1 MTEEVQRNYLEINSI
16 QDLNEVIEPTEDYS
30 LNLLNPINFQL
41 NKFFYKNIGK
51 KHKWIDR
58 LAWTENQWID
68 YVSNNKVKTY
78 ILKYK
83 EELVGFFELIF
94 HFEKKEVEIAYF
106 GLLEEFQNKKLG
118 SYLLSEAIKIS
129 FENNINRVWL
139 HTCSLDHKNA
149 LNNYIARGMKIYKT
163 EIGKG
168 YRALAN
174 ISDHGGQEVPHLHF
188 HLFGGEN
195 VGRMVE

>member
-1 MTEEVQRNYLEINSI
+1 MTQEVKRSYLEINSI
-16 QDLNEVIEPTEDYS
+16 QDLEEVQKPSVDYS
-30 LNLLNPINFQL
+30 INLLDPINFQL

-51 KHKWIDR
+51 KHRWVDR
-58 LAWTENQWID
+58 LVWMESKWID
-68 YVSNNKVKTY
+68 YVSDKKVKTY
-78 ILKYK
+78 VFKYK
-83 EELVGFFELIF
+83 NDLAGFFELIF

-163 EIGKG
+163 EIV
-168 YRALAN
+168 
-174 ISDHGGQEVPHLHF
+174 II
-188 HLFGGEN
+188 
-195 VGRMVE
+195 